1 MQPAKN
7 LNSMALLEISGL
19 SKRFGAVVVADQVEF
34 TTDIGEC
41 LGVIGP
47 NGAGKSSVFN
57 LIAGTLAP
65 DGGTVRFAGE
75 DVTRVPAYKRA
86 RSGIVRAFQIP
97 QPFPKLTVYE
107 NLLVAAQYGAGLLG
121 IAAEEWVIQV
131 LRDFGL
137 ADKAEIMGGRLTLLD
152 RKRLELAKAVA
163 SKARLLL
170 LDEIAGGLTEREVE
184 ELAALIVALK
194 REHAVIWIEHIA
206 HALRAASDRI
216 LLLHFGRKL
225 LDGPPAQVL
234 ADPVVK
240 QIYMGL
246 AADDVA

>member
-1 MQPAKN
+1 
-7 LNSMALLEISGL
+7 MALLEVSGL
-19 SKRFGAVVVADQVEF
+19 SKRFGAVVVADAVEV
-34 TTDIGEC
+34 TIERGEC

-57 LIAGTLAP
+57 MIAGTLAP
-65 DGGTVRFAGE
+65 DAGTIRFAGQ
-75 DVTRVPAYKRA
+75 DVTRMPAYKRA
-86 RSGIVRAFQIP
+86 RAGIVRAFQIP
-97 QPFPKLTVYE
+97 QPFPALTVYE
-107 NLLVAAQYGAGLLG
+107 NLLVAAQYGAGLTG
-121 IAAEEWVIQV
+121 TAAETWVVKV

-137 ADKAEIMGGRLTLLD
+137 AEKAEILGGRLPLLD

-163 SKARLLL
+163 SKAKLLL

-194 REHAVIWIEHIA
+194 RDHAVIWIEHIA

-216 LLLHFGRKL
+216 LLLHFGKKL
-225 LDGPPAQVL
+225 LDGPPAEVL
-234 ADPVVK
+234 ASPVVR

-246 AADDVA
+246 ADEAA